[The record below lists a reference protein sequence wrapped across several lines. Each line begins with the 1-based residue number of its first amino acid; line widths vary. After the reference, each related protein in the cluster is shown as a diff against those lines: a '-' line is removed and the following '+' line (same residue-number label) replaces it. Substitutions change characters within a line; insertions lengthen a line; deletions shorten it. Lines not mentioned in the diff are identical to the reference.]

1 MVRRNYNRSLSN
13 KAKLQSSL
21 GRVGEVYK
29 EDSDSL
35 VMARVLKVNYI
46 YNTVDVVTIKYS
58 ERLAKDSTSSGK
70 FSAKLPVGFSGQLS
84 NGDTY
89 GQTIPIDVGD
99 QVLVGFIDKD
109 KNSPIVLN
117 IYKNSDTASE
127 LAPTDA
133 VSGNPEDSSLVASA
147 LESFSLYPSQTY
159 RLVDGLGGVENTY
172 QGKSFFK
179 STLTGV
185 GNGKLNDYGFSYE
198 QLTRYRLRG
207 RDVYPY
213 YANSPQMLFQH
224 TGDDTDIINN
234 IFLDSNGD
242 LRISSIS
249 KSSMERVGLAISGTD
264 FIGFSYQDLDNRYD
278 KESSKSFVGID
289 KGIPSISYGDHSI
302 TFTDKDGIV
311 IDGKPLSDW
320 GGGDFN
326 DDIERIEKELSDLQH
341 RVDKLDT
348 DEVLSELIR
357 LADEVDDTLVPQY
370 AKLIEQ
376 IGGFDSRI
384 KGAEDKSDS
393 AYDLANKVA
402 KTISD
407 AAGTDESL
415 LARLDRVDRTVKAM
429 QDVITEVVAARTY
442 NITSHTYSSLGV
454 RLDTLEE
461 MTRSDNQRLSDLI
474 DKLDIFLSEDFSKG
488 VASYVA
494 TIQAYGDLVMRNGQG
509 SVTLDARLYKGGFEW
524 TGLLDD
530 GAFVWER
537 HSDDL
542 EGDMAF
548 NANHLDG
555 SKSLTV
561 TGADFGYGAT
571 FTVNVTVQGHL
582 IQN

>member
-1 MVRRNYNRSLSN
+1 MVRRNYNRALTN

-35 VMARVLKVNYI
+35 VMAKVLKVNYI
-46 YNTVDVVTIKYS
+46 YNTVDVVTIRYS

-89 GQTIPIDVGD
+89 GQTIPIDIGD

-127 LAPTDA
+127 LAPTDSI
-133 VSGNPEDSSLVASA
+133 SGNPEDSSLVAGA

-159 RLVDGLGGVENTY
+159 RLIDGLGGVENTY

-179 STLTGV
+179 SSLTGV

-198 QLTRYRLRG
+198 QLSRYRLRG

-213 YANSPQMLFQH
+213 YTNSPQMLFQH

-249 KSSMERVGLAISGTD
+249 KSSNERVGLSISGTD
-264 FIGFSYQDLDNRYD
+264 FIGFSYQETDNKYD
-278 KESSKSFVGID
+278 ESKFKSFVGID
-289 KGIPSISYGDHSI
+289 SGIPSIKYGDHDI
-302 TFTDKDGIV
+302 TFNDTDGV
-311 IDGKPLSDW
+311 VVDGKPLSDW
-320 GGGDFN
+320 GGGDFKQ
-326 DDIERIEKELSDLQH
+326 DIERIEAELETLKQT
-341 RVDKLDT
+341 VDKLDVDT
-348 DEVLSELIR
+348 IISELNR
-357 LADEVDDTLVPQY
+357 LADEVDNTLVPQY
-370 AKLIEQ
+370 AELLDK

-384 KGAEDKSDS
+384 SKAEDTANS
-393 AYDLANKVA
+393 ASELANQVA

-415 LARLDRVDRTVKAM
+415 LARLDRVDRSIKAM
-429 QDVITEVVAARTY
+429 QDIITEVISARTY
-442 NITSHTYSSLGV
+442 NKTSYTYSSLGV

-461 MTRSDNQRLSDLI
+461 MTRTDHDRLTDLI
-474 DKLDIFLSEDFSKG
+474 DKLDIFLSDDFSKG

-494 TIQAYGDLVMRNGQG
+494 TIQAYGDIVMKNGQG
-509 SVTLDARLYKGGFEW
+509 TVTLDARLFKAGFEW
-524 TGLLDD
+524 TSLLDD

-537 HSDDL
+537 HSDDT
-542 EGDMAF
+542 EGDTTW
-548 NANHLDG
+548 NQNHLDG
-555 SKSLTV
+555 KKSITLTGV
-561 TGADFGYGAT
+561 DLGYSAT